1 MHEAPEEICN
11 TVGGD
16 DEDEE
21 SESDDGFDE
30 AGTDLKVDEDD
41 LISKK
46 SPYEQKF
53 IREIRQL
60 FSETLNPSRY
70 LRCPPLRIKLRQALS
85 SKLDPSLYRF
95 RPR

>member
-1 MHEAPEEICN
+1 MLEAPKEICN

-16 DEDEE
+16 EEDEE

-30 AGTDLKVDEDD
+30 TETDPKVDEEE

-53 IREIRQL
+53 IREFRQL
-60 FSETLNPSRY
+60 FSETLNPLRY
-70 LRCPPLRIKLRQALS
+70 L
-85 SKLDPSLYRF
+85 
-95 RPR
+95 